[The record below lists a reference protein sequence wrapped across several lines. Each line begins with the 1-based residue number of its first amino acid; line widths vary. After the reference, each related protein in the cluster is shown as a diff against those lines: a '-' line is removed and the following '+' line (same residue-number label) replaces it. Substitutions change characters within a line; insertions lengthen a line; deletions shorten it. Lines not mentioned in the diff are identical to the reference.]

1 MGRGL
6 GRALL
11 AALLLAIAA
20 PAAAADS
27 AVILAYHRFGE
38 HAYPDTNTT
47 VAQFEAQ
54 LAELKRGGYHVL
66 PIPEILAAIY
76 GGKKLPER
84 TVGISIDVAYRSV
97 FQIAWPRLKIAGL
110 PVTLFVDVRPL
121 DGKYKGYMSWD
132 EVRALARAGVTIG
145 NQTLNHKRL
154 LTLDAAAIRAEIDGA
169 ATRIAAEVGQKPT
182 LFAYPYGEYNKA
194 IRDQVAA
201 LGLAGAFGTQ
211 AGVVYKDSDRFTL
224 PRMYMNEAYGSVE
237 QLRLVARAL
246 PLPVSAVTPADPVI
260 AANPPT
266 LGFTVAPGIDHLER
280 LACYAAG
287 QGRMTLAHPAPR
299 RIEARLARPLPPGR
313 WRVNCTLPAGDG
325 RWRWLGALFIVQR

>member
-1 MGRGL
+1 MRRGAW
-6 GRALL
+6 RALG
-11 AALLLAIAA
+11 AALLVLAAR

-38 HAYPDTNTT
+38 HAYPETNTT

-66 PIPEILAAIY
+66 PIPEILKALKA
-76 GGKKLPER
+76 GTALPER
-84 TVGISIDVAYRSV
+84 AIGISIDVAYRSV
-97 FQIAWPRLKIAGL
+97 YQNAWPRLKAAGL
-110 PVTLFVDVRPL
+110 PFTLFVDVRPL

-132 EVRALARAGVTIG
+132 EVRELARAGVAIG

-169 ATRIAAEVGQKPT
+169 AARIAAETGRKPT

-201 LGLAGAFGTQ
+201 LGFAGAFGTQ
-211 AGVVYKDSDRFTL
+211 AGVLHAGADRFAL
-224 PRMYMNEAYGSVE
+224 PRMLMNEAYGTAD

-246 PLPVSAVTPADPVI
+246 PLPVADVTPADPVI

-266 LGFTVAPGIDHLER
+266 LSFTVAPGIEPLER

-287 QGRMTLAHPAPR
+287 QGRMSLARPAPR
-299 RIEARLARPLPPGR
+299 RIEARLARPLAPGR
-313 WRVNCTLPAGDG
+313 WRINCTMPAGDG
-325 RWRWLGALFIVQR
+325 RWRWFGALFIVAR

>member
-1 MGRGL
+1 MGRGAGL
-6 GRALL
+6 IVGATLALVAAAPVL
-11 AALLLAIAA
+11 AAE
-20 PAAAADS
+20 S

-38 HAYPDTNTT
+38 HGYPDTNTT

-66 PIPEILAAIY
+66 PIAEILAAVY
-76 GGKKLPER
+76 GGKALPER
-84 TVGISIDVAYRSV
+84 AVGISIDVAYRSV
-97 FQIAWPRLKIAGL
+97 FQIAWPRLKAANL
-110 PVTLFVDVRPL
+110 PFTLFADVRPL

-132 EVRALARAGVTIG
+132 EVRALSRAGVTIG

-169 ATRIAAEVGQKPT
+169 AQRIAAETGQKPT
-182 LFAYPYGEYNKA
+182 LFAYPYGEYSKA
-194 IRDQVAA
+194 IRDQVAT

-211 AGVVYKDSDRFTL
+211 AGVIYKGSDRFAL
-224 PRMYMNEAYGSVE
+224 PRMYMNEAYGTIE

-246 PLPVSAVTPADPVI
+246 PLPVSEIVPADPVI

-266 LGFTVAPGIDHLER
+266 LAFTVAPGIDHLER

-325 RWRWLGALFIVQR
+325 RWRWLGALFIVAR